1 MTATSIAYD
10 APVPYLPPAKLADLA
25 PHTDADLAVATRTR
39 AEELDELTRRRADA
53 YLALVNWL
61 DRL

>member
-1 MTATSIAYD
+1 MTTTSIAYD

-25 PHTDADLAVATRTR
+25 VATGTR
-39 AEELDELTRRRADA
+39 AEELDELTRRRAEA